1 MRLDELD
8 KEIKK
13 GAKALAEFYG
23 GPDDDV
29 SLDDAVY
36 EYLEWFD
43 LAQHRRKLK
52 WRRMSVM
59 LCAAGATREN
69 GLPFTVGHLSGAVWR
84 QREKAEKAEKAGR
97 PAKPLDGKWEL
108 FPVIGPTAGN
118 KRSSVNPAE
127 TDNNHQTS
135 RNDSDQGKPKGRE
148 DVGTTGKPVST
159 RAHSKSKARN
169 SLPPQASDKRKNA
182 PSLTGP
188 HGLSEDERRRARAY
202 ITRAADMR
210 KG

>member
-13 GAKALAEFYG
+13 GAKAFAEFYG

-52 WRRMSVM
+52 WRRMSAM
-59 LCAAGATREN
+59 LCAAGAARDN

-84 QREKAEKAEKAGR
+84 QREKAEKTGR
-97 PAKPLDGKWEL
+97 SPKPLDGKWEL
-108 FPVIGPTAGN
+108 FPVNSPAVGG
-118 KRSSVNPAE
+118 KRSSASPVE
-127 TDNNHQTS
+127 IDNSHQTS
-135 RNDSDQGKPKGRE
+135 RNDRDQGKSTGRE
-148 DVGTTGKPVST
+148 DVGATRKSISTG
-159 RAHSKSKARN
+159 AHSKSKARN
-169 SLPPQASDKRKNA
+169 PLPPQASDKRKNA
-182 PSLTGP
+182 PSSTGP

-202 ITRAADMR
+202 ITRAANMR
-210 KG
+210 KDR